1 METEEK
7 MKRKLYTAL
16 TVILPL
22 FVGSGAATMLL
33 VHFLGRGQ
41 DAVRSPAFMGLLA
54 VAGMASGIAAL
65 WRLIEKAEG

>member
-1 METEEK
+1 

-16 TVILPL
+16 LVILPL
-22 FVGSGAATMLL
+22 FVGSGAATVLL
-33 VHFLGRGQ
+33 VHFLGQEQGT
-41 DAVRSPAFMGLLA
+41 VRNPFFMGVLA